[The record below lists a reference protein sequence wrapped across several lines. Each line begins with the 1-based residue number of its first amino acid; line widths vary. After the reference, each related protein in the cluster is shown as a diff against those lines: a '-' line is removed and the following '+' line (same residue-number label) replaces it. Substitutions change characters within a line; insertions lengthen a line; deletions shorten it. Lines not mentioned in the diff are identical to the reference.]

1 MSAVNVVALL
11 LSVGSAALSQSLR
24 LRDLVTGP
32 VQVAQLGAEHPARP
46 ELFITGGDIM
56 LTDTAA
62 VVGDVFAGGC
72 ILKVGLQQRVLQIA
86 IRGALFS
93 SHCIPLSKT
102 SRKMMQ

>member
-11 LSVGSAALSQSLR
+11 LSVGSAAFSQSLR

-32 VQVAQLGAEHPARP
+32 VQVAQLGAEHPAARP

-62 VVGDVFAGGC
+62 VVGDVVASCGGAEC
-72 ILKVGLQQRVLQIA
+72 CCWWWLLN
-86 IRGALFS
+86 
-93 SHCIPLSKT
+93 
-102 SRKMMQ
+102 